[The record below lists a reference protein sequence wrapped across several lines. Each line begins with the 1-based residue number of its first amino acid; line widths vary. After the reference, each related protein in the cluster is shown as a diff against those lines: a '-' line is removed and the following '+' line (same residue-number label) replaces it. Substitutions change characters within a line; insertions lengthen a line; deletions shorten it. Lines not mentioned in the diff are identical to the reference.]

1 MHAKIMQQHKHNRVG
16 VHKHK
21 QDGGARWLIIKI
33 DVGRRHKYIS
43 KTYIRVRYLIIHH
56 DHVNYLAIK
65 KSVLFKHSLVNLPH
79 ITFRSSSLFQLNELL
94 SLCITIDI
102 TPLSSFVSILSF
114 KNF

>member
-1 MHAKIMQQHKHNRVG
+1 MHGKIMQQHKHNRVG

-21 QDGGARWLIIKI
+21 QDGGTRWLIIKI

-65 KSVLFKHSLVNLPH
+65 KSVLFQA
-79 ITFRSSSLFQLNELL
+79 LFSEFT
-94 SLCITIDI
+94 SYH
-102 TPLSSFVSILSF
+102 V
-114 KNF
+114 